1 MNTKHLTLDHRDG
14 YTVSLKDCT
23 SSAAILD
30 WIFQIQQKTWADN
43 GTMMGLLQAFEDVLH
58 PQENFCSLG
67 EERNGSG
74 EQLATAYAADPFARD
89 RMFR

>member
-1 MNTKHLTLDHRDG
+1 
-14 YTVSLKDCT
+14 
-23 SSAAILD
+23 
-30 WIFQIQQKTWADN
+30 
-43 GTMMGLLQAFEDVLH
+43 MMGLLQAFEDVLH